1 VKPLSVE
8 DGTPEDRDD
17 EVDGRFIG
25 AVCEY
30 ASTCDGPCAELT
42 SHVELRMDPI
52 TQLGYCD
59 QCVPLLDA
67 EIRYRLERK
76 ENS

>member
-1 VKPLSVE
+1 MRALLHE
-8 DGTPEDRDD
+8 DDKDD
-17 EVDGRFIG
+17 EVDGRYIG

-59 QCVPLLDA
+59 DCVPFMPK
-67 EIRYRLERK
+67 EIQERLESK
-76 ENS
+76 